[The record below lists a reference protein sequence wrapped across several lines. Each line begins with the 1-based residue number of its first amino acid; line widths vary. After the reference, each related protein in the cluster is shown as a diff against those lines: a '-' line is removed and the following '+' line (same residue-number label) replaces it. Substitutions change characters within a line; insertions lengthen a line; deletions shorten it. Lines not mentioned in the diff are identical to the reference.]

1 MDETV
6 CLLPGACVS
15 LLIYGANGYTGRLI
29 VPIAMARGLRPILAG
44 RDSAA
49 VNALAAECRL
59 EARPFALDDPAAID
73 RALSGVSLVLH
84 CAGPF
89 SKTSRAMVD
98 ACLRTGAHYL
108 DITGEIPVFEAC
120 SARDA
125 EARARGILL
134 LPGVGFDVVPSDC
147 LAAHLHR
154 RLPDATELVLA
165 FRTVGGVSRGTAL
178 TMIENLGMSGA
189 IRRAGRITPV
199 PAAFHARMIP
209 FTDTPVL
216 AVTIP
221 WGDVSTAFHST
232 GIPDVRVYTAMPA
245 SQHRVLRLSRSLG
258 WLLQSR
264 FVQHQLSSRVRA
276 GRAGPSES
284 TRARG
289 GSFFWGEARN
299 AAGQVVTSRLQ
310 GPEGYT
316 LTADTAVRCVQRV
329 LAGNAPIGFQT
340 PSRAFGADFVL
351 EVDGVTRTDL

>member
-1 MDETV
+1 M
-6 CLLPGACVS
+6 S
-15 LLIYGANGYTGRLI
+15 LLIYGANGYTGGLI

-44 RDSAA
+44 RNAAA
-49 VNALAAECRL
+49 VHALAAEHQL
-59 EARPFALDDPAAID
+59 EARPFALDDATTID
-73 RALSGVSLVLH
+73 RALDGVSIVLH

-98 ACLRTGAHYL
+98 ACLRIGAHYL

-120 SARDA
+120 AARDA

-165 FRTVGGVSRGTAL
+165 FRTVGGISRGTAL
-178 TMIENLGMSGA
+178 TMIENLGKSGA
-189 IRRAGRITPV
+189 IRRAGRITEV
-199 PAAFHARMIP
+199 PSAFDARMIP
-209 FTDTPVL
+209 FTDSPTL

-232 GIPDVRVYTAMPA
+232 GIPNVRVYTAMPA
-245 SQHRVLRLSRSLG
+245 SQHRFLRLSRSFG
-258 WLLQSR
+258 WLLQSG
-264 FVQHQLSSRVRA
+264 FVQRQLSSRVRA

-284 TRARG
+284 ARTRG

-299 AAGQVVTSRLQ
+299 AAGAVVTSRLQ

-329 LAGNAPIGFQT
+329 LAGDAPVGFQT

-351 EVDGVTRTDL
+351 DADGVTREDLDAG

>member
-1 MDETV
+1 M
-6 CLLPGACVS
+6 S

-29 VPIAMARGLRPILAG
+29 VPVAIARGLRPILAG
-44 RDSAA
+44 RDATALRS
-49 VNALAAECRL
+49 LAAEHGL
-59 EARPFALDDPAAID
+59 EARPFALDDAATID
-73 RALSGVSLVLH
+73 RALIGVSVVLH

-98 ACLRTGAHYL
+98 ACLRAGAHYL

-120 SARDA
+120 AARDA
-125 EARARGILL
+125 EARARGVVL

-165 FRTVGGVSRGTAL
+165 FRTVGGISRGTAL
-178 TMIENLGMSGA
+178 TMIENLGKSGA
-189 IRRAGRITPV
+189 IRRDGHITAV
-199 PAAFHARMIP
+199 PPAFDARMIP
-209 FTDTPVL
+209 FTDEATL

-232 GIPDVRVYTAMPA
+232 SIPDVRVYTAMPS
-245 SQHRVLRLSRSLG
+245 SQHRFLRLSRSLG
-258 WLLQSR
+258 WLLQSE
-264 FVQHQLSSRVRA
+264 FVQRRLSSRVRA
-276 GRAGPSES
+276 GRAGPSDAA
-284 TRARG
+284 RARG
-289 GSFFWGEARN
+289 GSIFWGEARN
-299 AAGQVVTSRLQ
+299 AVGAVVTSRLR

-316 LTADTAVRCVQRV
+316 LTADTAVRCAQRV

-351 EVDGVTRTDL
+351 EADGVSREDLA